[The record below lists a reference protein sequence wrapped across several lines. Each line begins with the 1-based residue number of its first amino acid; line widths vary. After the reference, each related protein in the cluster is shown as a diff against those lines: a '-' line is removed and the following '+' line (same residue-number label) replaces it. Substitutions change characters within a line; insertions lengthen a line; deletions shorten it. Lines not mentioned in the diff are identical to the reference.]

1 MEQKTRHLLFTFI
14 TALLF
19 FFGLGVYATSLLHPY
34 VSAYLFANI
43 PFFALALGLILS
55 HSVLLK
61 QPLVDLVTEIKAW
74 SWRLALLAAIS
85 YLAVMGLFTVI
96 GAIRY
101 PHDYHVFHI
110 SLWKRLGFIA
120 MALIITPIQTT
131 GEEILLRIIPLKLV
145 NRIRSKVIKALIP
158 ALIFTLLHVANRE
171 IAQSQ
176 NRLAVLLYYAL
187 FGFIPS
193 YIAVRSDR
201 YEFPLAIHAANN
213 LFVVL
218 FCNYEHSSLPSLPL
232 FFSTR
237 PIGTWMDTL
246 QLIVALAISWRLS
259 QDHSPER
266 NGEERKHRRK
276 DHEL

>member
-19 FFGLGVYATSLLHPY
+19 FFCLGVYATSLLHPY
-34 VSAYLFANI
+34 VSAYLSANI

-61 QPLVDLVTEIKAW
+61 QPLVDLVTETNEW
-74 SWRLALLAAIS
+74 SWRLALTAAAS
-85 YLAVMGLFTVI
+85 YTAVMGLFTVI

-101 PHDYHVFHI
+101 PHDYHAFHTP
-110 SLWKRLGFIA
+110 LWKRIGFIA

-131 GEEILLRIIPLKLV
+131 GEEILFRIIPLKLV
-145 NRIRSKVIKALIP
+145 NRIRSKVIKALVP
-158 ALIFTLLHVANRE
+158 TLVFMLIHVANRE
-171 IAQSQ
+171 IAQSRY
-176 NRLAVLLYYAL
+176 RLAVLLYYAL

-237 PIGTWMDTL
+237 PIGTWTDTL
-246 QLIVALAISWRLS
+246 QLIVALILAWMTGRTKKGLS
-259 QDHSPER
+259 DVSPE
-266 NGEERKHRRK
+266 E
-276 DHEL
+276 

>member
-110 SLWKRLGFIA
+110 SL
-120 MALIITPIQTT
+120 
-131 GEEILLRIIPLKLV
+131 
-145 NRIRSKVIKALIP
+145 
-158 ALIFTLLHVANRE
+158 
-171 IAQSQ
+171 
-176 NRLAVLLYYAL
+176 
-187 FGFIPS
+187 
-193 YIAVRSDR
+193 
-201 YEFPLAIHAANN
+201 
-213 LFVVL
+213 
-218 FCNYEHSSLPSLPL
+218 
-232 FFSTR
+232 
-237 PIGTWMDTL
+237 
-246 QLIVALAISWRLS
+246 
-259 QDHSPER
+259 
-266 NGEERKHRRK
+266 
-276 DHEL
+276 